1 MNLVALPAFDDHLI
15 WKLHDDIDV
24 VVADPGDAAPAHAA
38 VESRQLQWD
47 AILVIDPHAGRGN
60 VRYARIHPHR
70 YRPRAVPATAGAET
84 SADVMRC
91 AELRAREPICLSPVF
106 AALREWKKPI
116 DDR

>member
-15 WKLHDDIDV
+15 WKLHDGIDV

-38 VESRQLQWD
+38 VESRQLQWG
-47 AILVIDPHAGRGN
+47 AILVIDPAPGAETCATHGFTPTGT
-60 VRYARIHPHR
+60 
-70 YRPRAVPATAGAET
+70 RPRAVVESAGAET
-84 SADVMRC
+84 STDVMRC

-106 AALREWKKPI
+106 AAFREWKKPI

>member
-15 WKLHDDIDV
+15 WKLHDGIDV

-47 AILVIDPHAGRGN
+47 GILVIDPAPSAGTC
-60 VRYARIHPHR
+60 ATHEFAPTDA
-70 YRPRAVPATAGAET
+70 RPRAVPETAGAET
-84 SADVMRC
+84 STDVRRC
-91 AELRAREPICLSPVF
+91 AELRARKPICLSPVF